1 MTTTRQHGTVGP
13 MLKVWRQRRGRS
25 QENLALQVGVST
37 RHLSFVETGRA
48 KPSPE
53 VLLALAAGLD
63 VPLRERN
70 ALLLAAGYAPRYR
83 ETALDDH
90 TMTRVRRTVERLL
103 DRHSPYPGAVL
114 DRQWNVVLANAAASR
129 MTQHVPPELRGPQT
143 NAFRLCLHPDGLARY
158 TLNFGELADFLLE
171 QLHRLRARAHDDDV
185 EHLAKELLA
194 YPNVAARDSSRH
206 TALDGE
212 PLLLVPWQL
221 DINGARESYLITLTK
236 FATPQDITLDELTI
250 ELFYPADDA
259 TEAALRAAECD

>member
-1 MTTTRQHGTVGP
+1 
-13 MLKVWRQRRGRS
+13 MLKDWRQRRGRS
-25 QENLALQVGVST
+25 QENLALDVGVST

-70 ALLLAAGYAPRYR
+70 TLLLAAGYAPRYR

-90 TMTRVRRTVERLL
+90 TMTRVRHTLERLL
-103 DRHSPYPGAVL
+103 NRHSPYPGAVL
-114 DRQWNVVLANAAASR
+114 DRHWNVVLANPAANR
-129 MTQHVPPELRGPQT
+129 MTQHVPPELLGPPT
-143 NAFRLCLHPDGLARY
+143 NVFRICLHPDGLARY
-158 TLNFGELADFLLE
+158 TLNFGELAGFLLE
-171 QLHRLRARAHDDDV
+171 QLRRLRDQTRDDEV
-185 EHLAKELLA
+185 EHLAKELVT
-194 YPNVAARDSSRH
+194 YPNLA
-206 TALDGE
+206 ALDRSRQTPHNGE

-221 DINGARESYLITLTK
+221 DIDGVRQSHLITLTK

-259 TEAALRAAECD
+259 TDAALRKADSD

>member
-1 MTTTRQHGTVGP
+1 
-13 MLKVWRQRRGRS
+13 MLKDWRQRRGRS

-70 ALLLAAGYAPRYR
+70 TLLLAAGYAPRYR

-90 TMTRVRRTVERLL
+90 TMAHVRRTLERLL

-114 DRQWNVVLANAAASR
+114 DRHWNVVLVNAAANR
-129 MTQHVPPELRGPQT
+129 MTQHVPPEVLGPPT
-143 NAFRLCLHPDGLARY
+143 NVFRLCLHPEGLAKD
-158 TLNFGELADFLLE
+158 TLNFGELADFLLR
-171 QLHRLRARAHDDDV
+171 QLQQLRTRAHDDDV
-185 EHLAKELLA
+185 EQLANELLA
-194 YPNVAARDSSRH
+194 YPNVAVRDHSRH
-206 TALDGE
+206 ATLGGE

-221 DINGARESYLITLTK
+221 DINGVRQSYLITLTK
-236 FATPQDITLDELTI
+236 FATPQDITLDELTV

-259 TEAALRAAECD
+259 TETALRASSEDLQPQADS